1 MARTQKTLHTSVVV
15 LFSIAIVLY
24 LLGMATPAII
34 FSVMGVIVEAA
45 AWITLFA
52 TASRTQESDTDA
64 T

>member
-1 MARTQKTLHTSVVV
+1 MARTQKTMHTSVVV
-15 LFSIAIVLY
+15 LFLIAIVFY

-34 FSVMGVIVEAA
+34 FSVIGVVVEAT